1 MINLNFYNRINKIFK
16 LLNVSREASALLL
29 TMFILAGMLL
39 VAMSSSYIVTLGIKA
54 GGIQAQST
62 KAYFIAESGI
72 ERFLWEL
79 RRHDS
84 NYDYFNVEDVTVPV
98 FQSDDDSFVFG
109 GNYNVYIS
117 EIHQLKHESI
127 GEFGNTKRAVEV
139 DIY

>member
-1 MINLNFYNRINKIFK
+1 MKNSNYYKRLKKIIK
-16 LLNVSREASALLL
+16 ALNVSREASALLL

-54 GGIQAQST
+54 GGVQAQST

-79 RRHDS
+79 RKHYS
-84 NYDYFNVEDVTVPV
+84 SYDYYSVEDITIPV
-98 FQSDDDSFVFG
+98 FQSDNDSFLFG
-109 GNYNVYIS
+109 GAYNVYMS
-117 EIHQLKHESI
+117 EIQTLKHQSI

>member
-1 MINLNFYNRINKIFK
+1 MINLKKIKQLKNK
-16 LLNVSREASALLL
+16 LNVHREASALLL

-39 VAMSSSYIVTLGIKA
+39 VAVSSSYIVTLGIKA
-54 GGIQAQST
+54 GGVQAQST

-84 NYDYFNVEDVTVPV
+84 SYDYYSIENIIEPV
-98 FQSDDDSFVFG
+98 FQSADDDFLFG
-109 GNYNVYIS
+109 GNYDVYMS
-117 EIHQLKHESI
+117 EIKTLKHRSI

-139 DIY
+139 DVY